1 MTVKAVTTHYISKG
15 PKAVKAVKVI
25 KAVESCEPTKF
36 HRVVRL

>member
-1 MTVKAVTTHYISKG
+1 MTVKAVTTHYISKC
-15 PKAVKAVKVI
+15 PTAVKAVKVI